1 MKKLIR
7 FSMIALVLTLGLL
20 LTAQEAHA
28 SGETFIVTN
37 MDTNQTYSTTS
48 PVTIMDNEAE
58 EFGVFDALNGM
69 SFLFST
75 TDMTATFQVD
85 TGKWELSYLSG
96 GNYVTYHTDIFSF
109 MIDGNTVTVSTTSG
123 PVTMNIFKVS
133 INKREGISG
142 QENFVTNVDDAKPLS
157 YFINYFEAWDN
168 VDGDLTSSIYV
179 VTDNYTP
186 NMSVLGAHSV
196 TLGVTDSS
204 SNESTFTFTVN
215 VVDITNPVITGNS
228 TKVQVSYTQTFNIT
242 SFKST
247 LVATDNYDSLTN
259 TNIVIASDGYT
270 SNKTSLGT
278 YNIVFEVT
286 DSSGNTATFTKQIE
300 VIDDIAPM
308 FSGPST
314 ITKPTGSILTVND
327 IKSDIT
333 ASDVKD
339 GNRTSYITVKEDN
352 YTGFGDRVGSY
363 TIIFEVSDTKG
374 NTATHTVT
382 VNVTDDIPPVWYVK
396 DGASIVLAEGMS
408 LNRTQIIT
416 LLEATGQIS
425 VSSTSE
431 ITFFQ
436 DEYSGNE
443 ETPGVYMMGFN
454 FEDASGNESVHNFAI
469 TVLSGEGTD
478 PITVEP
484 DTDLGDLVW
493 AFIITPLGIVVTFII
508 VSATVIIIKIKYFPK
523 KKGKKRNNKK

>member
-1 MKKLIR
+1 
-7 FSMIALVLTLGLL
+7 
-20 LTAQEAHA
+20 
-28 SGETFIVTN
+28 
-37 MDTNQTYSTTS
+37 
-48 PVTIMDNEAE
+48 
-58 EFGVFDALNGM
+58 
-69 SFLFST
+69 
-75 TDMTATFQVD
+75 
-85 TGKWELSYLSG
+85 
-96 GNYVTYHTDIFSF
+96 
-109 MIDGNTVTVSTTSG
+109 
-123 PVTMNIFKVS
+123 
-133 INKREGISG
+133 
-142 QENFVTNVDDAKPLS
+142 
-157 YFINYFEAWDN
+157 
-168 VDGDLTSSIYV
+168 
-179 VTDNYTP
+179 
-186 NMSVLGAHSV
+186 
-196 TLGVTDSS
+196 
-204 SNESTFTFTVN
+204 
-215 VVDITNPVITGNS
+215 
-228 TKVQVSYTQTFNIT
+228 
-242 SFKST
+242 
-247 LVATDNYDSLTN
+247 
-259 TNIVIASDGYT
+259 
-270 SNKTSLGT
+270 
-278 YNIVFEVT
+278 VT

-327 IKSDIT
+327 IKGDIT

-374 NTATHTVT
+374 NIATHTVT

-493 AFIITPLGIVVTFII
+493 AFIITPLGIVVSIII
-508 VSATVIIIKIKYFPK
+508 VSAAVIIIKVKFFPK

>member
-7 FSMIALVLTLGLL
+7 LSMITLVLTLSIL
-20 LTAQEAHA
+20 LTAQTAHA

-37 MDTNQTYSTTS
+37 LDTNQTYNTTS
-48 PVTIMDNEAE
+48 PVSIMDNQGE
-58 EFGVFDALNGM
+58 EFGVFDGLNGM

-85 TGKWELSYLSG
+85 SGKWELVYLSG

-109 MIDGNTVTVSTTSG
+109 IVDGNTVTVGTDSG
-123 PVTMNIFKVS
+123 PITMNTFQVS

-196 TLGVTDSS
+196 TIGVTDSS

-247 LVATDNYDSLTN
+247 LVATDNYDTLSN
-259 TNIVIASDGYT
+259 TDIVIKTDGYT
-270 SNKTSLGT
+270 ANKTSLGT
-278 YNIVFEVT
+278 YSIVFEVT
-286 DSSGNTATFTKQIE
+286 DSSGNKATFTKQVE

-327 IKSDIT
+327 IKGDLT

-374 NTATHTVT
+374 NIATHTIT

-408 LNRTQIIT
+408 LNRTQIIS

-425 VSSTSE
+425 VSSTSQV
-431 ITFFQ
+431 TFFQ

-469 TVLSGEGTD
+469 TVLSGEDTD

-484 DTDLGDLVW
+484 DTNLGDLVW
-493 AFIITPLGIVVTFII
+493 AFIITPLGIVVSIII
-508 VSATVIIIKIKYFPK
+508 VSTIVIVIKVKFFPK
-523 KKGKKRNNKK
+523 KKGKKRK

>member
-7 FSMIALVLTLGLL
+7 FSMIALVLTLSLL
-20 LTAQEAHA
+20 FTAQEAHA
-28 SGETFIVTN
+28 SGDVEIIVQDLMTMQTYNGSLN
-37 MDTNQTYSTTS
+37 MDVVPNSGTIEIVDVVNNYSYLFTTTHLIVS
-48 PVTIMDNEAE
+48 YQ
-58 EFGVFDALNGM
+58 
-69 SFLFST
+69 S
-75 TDMTATFQVD
+75 D
-85 TGKWELSYLSG
+85 TGKFQLQYLDGAS
-96 GNYVTYHTDIFSF
+96 YVTYPIDIFSF
-109 MIDGNTVTVSTTSG
+109 VASGDSVNVTGDGFSHTSSA
-123 PVTMNIFKVS
+123 FQFS

-247 LVATDNYDSLTN
+247 LVATDNYDTLSN
-259 TNIVIASDGYT
+259 SNIVIKSDAYT